1 MSAPTGSQTL
11 QVTTVG
17 GSQSFTTTV
26 TIGGSTGCG
35 NWLSVSPASGTT
47 TGTATSTPVTVSYT
61 VAGLPAYSDATCKGD
76 VVVTTSGTNGST
88 ITIPVTLV
96 VFPQPGYCGTP
107 VLSPSSALF
116 SGSGGAGSVALT
128 LPTGCVWSI
137 AGAPSWISITSGS
150 SGAGSGT
157 VSYSVA
163 AYTGTNR
170 TAILTIGGAALTV
183 VQTTGAAYLVTAIA
197 GGALPATAAPAT
209 SVTVRHPWGI
219 AADSAGSVY
228 FTSSSDPV
236 AFKLDAGG
244 TLTRVAGTGTPGFSG
259 DGGPGTS
266 AQLSGNPQGVALDSA
281 GNLYIADCW
290 NHRIRKVSPDG
301 TITTVA
307 GTGTPGF
314 AGDGGPASSALLAY
328 PHGVKADTAG
338 NLYIADTN
346 NQRIRRVSPNGII
359 TTVAGSG
366 SSGFSGDGGPATGG
380 QLDFPYDVAADTS
393 GNLYIADQGNY
404 RIRKVDRNG
413 IMSTECAT

>member
-1 MSAPTGSQTL
+1 
-11 QVTTVG
+11 
-17 GSQSFTTTV
+17 
-26 TIGGSTGCG
+26 
-35 NWLSVSPASGTT
+35 
-47 TGTATSTPVTVSYT
+47 
-61 VAGLPAYSDATCKGD
+61 
-76 VVVTTSGTNGST
+76 
-88 ITIPVTLV
+88 
-96 VFPQPGYCGTP
+96 
-107 VLSPSSALF
+107 
-116 SGSGGAGSVALT
+116 
-128 LPTGCVWSI
+128 
-137 AGAPSWISITSGS
+137 
-150 SGAGSGT
+150 
-157 VSYSVA
+157 
-163 AYTGTNR
+163 
-170 TAILTIGGAALTV
+170 
-183 VQTTGAAYLVTAIA
+183 
-197 GGALPATAAPAT
+197 
-209 SVTVRHPWGI
+209 
-219 AADSAGSVY
+219 
-228 FTSSSDPV
+228 
-236 AFKLDAGG
+236 
-244 TLTRVAGTGTPGFSG
+244 
-259 DGGPGTS
+259 
-266 AQLSGNPQGVALDSA
+266 LDSA